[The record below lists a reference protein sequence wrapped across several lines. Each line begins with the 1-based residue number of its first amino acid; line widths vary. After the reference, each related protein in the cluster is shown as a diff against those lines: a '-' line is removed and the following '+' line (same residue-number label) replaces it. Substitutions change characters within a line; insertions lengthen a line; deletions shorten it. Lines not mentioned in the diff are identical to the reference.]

1 MTEGAA
7 PFTGFPAEALVF
19 YERLGADNSKSF
31 WQANRETFDEAVR
44 GPMERLCATLDDY
57 GPFHL
62 FRPYN
67 DMRFA
72 KNRPPYK
79 THQGAYAESEA
90 GAGFYVQISAEGLMC
105 GAGYYS
111 MAKDQLARFRE
122 AVDADATGAEI
133 DDITSGLARRF
144 RIGAIDELKTAPRG
158 FPKDHPRIE
167 LLRRKGL
174 MASKDF
180 GAPAWLQ
187 TRRAASE
194 VEKAWRAMHPLCHW
208 LDAHVGPSRLPPPDA
223 PG

>member
-1 MTEGAA
+1 MTEGALS
-7 PFTGFPAEALVF
+7 FTGFRPEALLF

-44 GPMERLCATLDDY
+44 APMERLCATLDEY

-90 GAGFYVQISAEGLMC
+90 GAGFYVQISAGGLMC

-111 MAKDQLARFRE
+111 MATDQLARFRE

-133 DDITSGLARRF
+133 DEITSGLARRF
-144 RIGAIDELKTAPRG
+144 TIGAIDELKTAPRG
-158 FPKDHPRIE
+158 YPKDHPRIV

-187 TRRAASE
+187 SRRAANE
-194 VEKAWRAMHPLCHW
+194 VEKAWRAMQPLCHW
-208 LDAHVGPSRLPPPDA
+208 LDTHVGPSRLPPPDA
-223 PG
+223 RP

>member
-1 MTEGAA
+1 
-7 PFTGFPAEALVF
+7 
-19 YERLGADNSKSF
+19 
-31 WQANRETFDEAVR
+31 
-44 GPMERLCATLDDY
+44 MEQLCAALDDY

-79 THQGAYAESEA
+79 THQGAYAESEG
-90 GAGFYVQISAEGLMC
+90 GAGYYVQVSAEGLMC

-122 AVDADATGAEI
+122 AVDTDATGAEI
-133 DDITSGLARRF
+133 NEITRGLARRF
-144 RIGAIDELKTAPRG
+144 SIGAIDELKTAPRG
-158 FPKDHPRIE
+158 YPKDHPRIE

-180 GAPAWLQ
+180 GAPKWIHTAAAA
-187 TRRAASE
+187 RRVRETWEGAGD
-194 VEKAWRAMHPLCHW
+194 LCAW
-208 LDAHVGPSRLPPPDA
+208 LDAHVGPSTLEPDELRR
-223 PG
+223 

>member
-1 MTEGAA
+1 MAA
-7 PFTGFPAEALVF
+7 DATFTGFPTEALTF
-19 YERLGADNSKSF
+19 YERLAADNDKAF
-31 WQANRETFDEAVR
+31 WQANRTTFEESVR
-44 GPMERLCATLDDY
+44 APMEHLCDALDDY

-79 THQGAYAESEA
+79 THQGAYGESEA
-90 GAGFYVQISAEGLMC
+90 GAGYYVQISADGLMC

-111 MAKDQLARFRE
+111 MAKDQLARFRA

-133 DDITSGLARRF
+133 DAITDELARRF
-144 RIGAIDELKTAPRG
+144 TIGAIDELKTAPRG
-158 FPKDHPRIE
+158 FPTDHPRIA

-180 GAPAWLQ
+180 GAPSWLH
-187 TRRAASE
+187 TRRAATE
-194 VEKAWRAMHPLCHW
+194 VGKAWRTMRPLCDW
-208 LDAHVGPSRLPPPDA
+208 LDAHVGPSTLPPPDA
-223 PG
+223 RG